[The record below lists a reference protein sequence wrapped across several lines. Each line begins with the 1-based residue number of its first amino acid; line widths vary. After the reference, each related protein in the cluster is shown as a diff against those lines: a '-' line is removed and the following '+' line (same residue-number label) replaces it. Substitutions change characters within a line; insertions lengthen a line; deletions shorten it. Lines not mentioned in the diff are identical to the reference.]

1 MAKYS
6 TGGNADFQ
14 NPTPGIH
21 PALCFLIADVGYQQT
36 NFGVKPMVIFG
47 FELCD
52 ENVEG
57 TSKPL
62 IVYERLTA
70 SMNEKSNLRAMLT
83 GWRGR
88 PFTEEEAG
96 DFDMKNVIG
105 KPCQL
110 NIVLNEKAGK
120 TFANIQSV
128 VPWPKSMN
136 VPKLANE
143 MLFFDPDNTACR
155 DKLPQWIKDKID
167 NALRPEKA
175 ASSREAVEE
184 EMASQAGGGQDFDD
198 PIPFAPLHKRALWV

>member
-1 MAKYS
+1 MARYS

-21 PALCFLIADVGYQQT
+21 PALCYLIADIGYQQT
-36 NFGVKPMVIFG
+36 NFGVKPMVVFG

-57 TSKPL
+57 TNKPL

-70 SMNEKSNLRAMLT
+70 SMNEKANLRAMLT

-88 PFTEEEAG
+88 PFTDEEAAE
-96 DFDMKNVIG
+96 FDMKNVIG
-105 KPCQL
+105 KPCQV
-110 NIVLNEKAGK
+110 NVVLNEKGGK

-128 VPWPKSMN
+128 VPWPKSMK
-136 VPKLANE
+136 VPAPSNE
-143 MLFFDPDNTACR
+143 LLFYDPDNTSCR
-155 DKLPQWIKDKID
+155 DKLPQWIKDKLD

-175 ASSREAVEE
+175 AASREAVEDA
-184 EMASQAGGGQDFDD
+184 MAEQSGSGWDRDD
-198 PIPFAPLHKRALWV
+198 PDSIPF